1 LLVFL
6 SVATF
11 FEGYDVMALSQILP
25 NLRADLGLSKA
36 TGGLLIASA
45 NAGAIAAWWLVRRAD
60 WWGRR
65 RALGVTIAG
74 YTLFTFATAFA
85 GGALSSAC
93 CSSWRAPSCWPSGRS
108 ASSTLPRSFRPI
120 AAVS

>member
-1 LLVFL
+1 MASRSVPLTSYQRRLLVFL

-36 TGGLLIASA
+36 TGGMLIAGV

-60 WWGRR
+60 WWRR
-65 RALGVTIAG
+65 CCAIPPRHAG
-74 YTLFTFATAFA
+74 
-85 GGALSSAC
+85 
-93 CSSWRAPSCWPSGRS
+93 
-108 ASSTLPRSFRPI
+108 ASLR
-120 AAVS
+120 